1 MIGGEGWRGRKGG
14 NELSEEV
21 TPFIPNVLNKSGN
34 TRLEQVAVTASIG
47 TPG

>member
-1 MIGGEGWRGRKGG
+1 MGKGRE

-21 TPFIPNVLNKSGN
+21 TPFIPKVLNKSGK